1 MRSKINSTNLLPRC
15 PISIRLSVG
24 SAMAQLTS
32 SYCVFSEKYFAKSAD
47 PAPSTSSLATA
58 THHTSRS
65 SRRLFAYSAA
75 AIICRA
81 TPAFMSVA
89 PRPYSRPFITY
100 GCHGLCRQADLSPG
114 ETVST
119 CPHRIRARCAG
130 CLLAR
135 ISPVVKRFSVI
146 TLSKFTDC
154 IHDATKCKIS
164 VSLPDIDGMA
174 ISCSVNSII
183 SSRLRFASC
192 PIPLRY
198 HNNHAFCYPD
208 HTTDTLGIIPMPLGA
223 LRLLILSRA
232 RQAVW
237 L

>member
-1 MRSKINSTNLLPRC
+1 
-15 PISIRLSVG
+15 
-24 SAMAQLTS
+24 MAQLIS

-65 SRRLFAYSAA
+65 SRRSFAHSAA

-89 PRPYSRPFITY
+89 PRPYSRPSITY
-100 GCHGLCRQADLSPG
+100 GCHGLCCQADSSPG

-119 CPHRIRARCAG
+119 CPHKISARFAICF
-130 CLLAR
+130 LAR
-135 ISPVVKRFSVI
+135 INPAVKRSSVI
-146 TLSKFTDC
+146 TSSKLADR
-154 IHDATKCKIS
+154 IHDATKSKAS
-164 VSLPDIDGMA
+164 ASLPDTDGMA
-174 ISCSVNSII
+174 MSCLANSTR
-183 SSRLRFASC
+183 SSWSRLRC
-192 PIPLRY
+192 PIPLQY
-198 HNNHAFCYPD
+198 HNNRSFC
-208 HTTDTLGIIPMPLGA
+208 HLFCHREGNLCIIPMPLGA